1 MYMDYSKLWKL
12 LIDKNITKTELM
24 QLTGISSRILAK
36 LSKNETVTT
45 ETLAR
50 ICTAL
55 GCDISEIMECK
66 QEKDLSL
73 YNYFKKY
80 GQLVE
85 ENELTKKFLFTKN
98 EQNYVVFITKKTSGK
113 TNLISCESDGSI
125 YWIQL
130 YPFGGRMSPSVVK
143 SVLIKP
149 IKQRNENMLVIIKGK
164 PNFQGLDDGIFI
176 SPKNKQKNDSSIYVM
191 SETEFKLFEI

>member
-50 ICTAL
+50 ICSAL